1 MRNFKVFLYLF
12 PLMVNGFTGDI
23 SFSAEIRNR
32 VVAIV
37 NTELITLYEL
47 NNRMKEMTGY
57 EPSDLK
63 AMSEQRYIETRRE
76 IVDLMIDE
84 KIELEKIREL
94 GINVTDKKVDAA
106 IERIKKDN
114 HLTHEDLIAQ
124 LKEDGLTYE
133 KYKANIKSDL
143 ERAELINFEVKSKII
158 LREETIKAYYY
169 EHKEQFR
176 TTEKVHLAVIV
187 LIQKDPSNQDE
198 ARSLNRKAEEILT
211 RVKNGEDFGELAR
224 QFSQGPGASEGGD
237 MGFFK
242 DSELNPK
249 LREVVREMSSGE
261 VSEPIII
268 PNGMQIIRV
277 LEKHGGGIRPFEDV
291 KDAIQGILFR
301 EELNKRYSAW
311 IKELRE
317 TAYTKIIF

>member
-47 NNRMKEMTGY
+47 NNRMKELTGY
-57 EPSDLK
+57 ESSDLK

-84 KIELEKIREL
+84 KIALEKIREL
-94 GINVTDKKVDAA
+94 GINVTDKNVDAA
-106 IERIKKDN
+106 IERIKEDN
-114 HLTHEDLIAQ
+114 HLTQEDLIAK

-133 KYKANIKSDL
+133 KYRANIKNDL
-143 ERAELINFEVKSKII
+143 ERVELINSEVKSKII
-158 LREETIKAYYY
+158 LREETIKAYYDK
-169 EHKEQFR
+169 HKEQFR
-176 TTEKVHLAVIV
+176 TTEKAHLAVIV
-187 LIQKDPSNQDE
+187 LIQKDPSDQDE

-211 RVKNGEDFGELAR
+211 RIKNGEDFGELAR

-249 LREVVREMSSGE
+249 LRKVVREVSAGE

-268 PNGMQIIRV
+268 PNGIQIIRV

-291 KDAIQGILFR
+291 KDAIQGVLYR
-301 EELNKRYSAW
+301 EELDKRYSTW